1 MAVIYL
7 RFLPLYVVKPET
19 WGRVCVLTTDAKVEL
34 RGETH
39 SHMCVVLQQTARKHT
54 TRVGSVFTR
63 SIGQNRNVK
72 VLK

>member
-1 MAVIYL
+1 M
-7 RFLPLYVVKPET
+7 
-19 WGRVCVLTTDAKVEL
+19 LTTDAKVEL